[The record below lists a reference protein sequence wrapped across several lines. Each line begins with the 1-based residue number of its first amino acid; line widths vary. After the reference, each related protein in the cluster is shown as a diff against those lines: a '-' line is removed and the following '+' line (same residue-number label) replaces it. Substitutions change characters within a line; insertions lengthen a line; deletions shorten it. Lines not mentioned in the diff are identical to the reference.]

1 MATVNL
7 QGFGHNEALTK
18 TANYTATAADS
29 GLVLNFT
36 ASATL
41 TLPAAAAGTSS
52 VVVIARVGAPGI
64 TLAVS
69 PNSGDK
75 IVGNG
80 FTAADDKDLIFTN
93 QPAGSYV
100 VLQCVNEATTDSAWV
115 VERIVGTATREA

>member
-1 MATVNL
+1 MAINL
-7 QGFGHNEALTK
+7 VGHGHNENLTK

-36 ASATL
+36 STATL
-41 TLPAAAAGTSS
+41 TLPAVAAGTSNI
-52 VVVIARVGAPGI
+52 VIIARVGDEGI
-64 TLAVS
+64 TLTVS
-69 PNSGDK
+69 PNSADK

-100 VLQCVNEATTDSAWV
+100 VLQCTNEATTDSAWV
-115 VERIVGTATREA
+115 VQRILGTATREA